1 MLQFLDGTL
10 RLRFAFVD
18 RYRRLKIGELLIFH
32 YILFRHRFRRQFIIR
47 LAGCYRYSCKY
58 NAIARR
64 KRRNCK
70 EREARVGFPSYDQI
84 VEALAT
90 EPPLRMLVVDAA
102 ERHVLEGA
110 LAATH
115 AGIVE
120 PIFVGE
126 PRAVQSL
133 LAEIGANRSF
143 TILPAANGEEAA
155 SLAVEQ
161 IVNGRA
167 GALIKGHLH
176 TDTFLHPIL
185 ARLRTTKRL
194 SHVFVIEME
203 RYAKPLLLTDGAINV
218 APDLATKTAILHNV
232 IEFAVSMG
240 LAVPKVA
247 LLSAVET
254 VKATIPSTLDAA
266 KLVASSAHGAF
277 APALLAGPLA
287 FDCVVSREASA
298 VKGLTGPVPGDAD
311 IVLVPEIVSGN
322 AIAKALEFGAGATL
336 AGIVLGAQVPIV
348 LTSRADSVKTRLHST
363 ALAAYLYHRS
373 QKTTRSAAPVR

>member
-1 MLQFLDGTL
+1 M
-10 RLRFAFVD
+10 
-18 RYRRLKIGELLIFH
+18 
-32 YILFRHRFRRQFIIR
+32 
-47 LAGCYRYSCKY
+47 
-58 NAIARR
+58 
-64 KRRNCK
+64 
-70 EREARVGFPSYDQI
+70 GFPSYDRI

-90 EPPLRMLVVDAA
+90 ASPMRMVVADAA

-110 LAATH
+110 LAAAS
-115 AGIVE
+115 AGLVE
-120 PIFVGE
+120 PIFIGE
-126 PRAVQSL
+126 PRAVRNL
-133 LAEIGANRSF
+133 LAELGELRSF
-143 TILPAANGEEAA
+143 TIIPAASSEEAA

-161 IVNGRA
+161 VVNGRA

-194 SHVFVIEME
+194 SHVFVVEME

-218 APDLATKTAILHNV
+218 APDLATKTAILQNV

-266 KLVASSAHGAF
+266 ELVARAARGVF

-298 VKGLTGPVPGDAD
+298 VKGLSGPVPGDAD

-363 ALAAYLYHRS
+363 ALAAYLYHRTENAS
-373 QKTTRSAAPVR
+373 QSAAPVR